1 MDIKEKLVC
10 LRSLMIKNNID
21 YYYIPTS
28 DYHLSEYVGDYFK
41 ERAFMSGFNGSAGYL
56 LIGLNDA
63 YLWTDGRYFLQ
74 AEKDLKNT
82 TITLMKMGEEN
93 VLTIFEFLKKYGYGK
108 TIAFDGRC
116 VPSSFG
122 YALDF
127 LGLKIISNVDLV
139 NEIWENRPALP
150 NSKAYILDLK
160 YAGEDINSKINKL
173 IQNLDDESS
182 DLSIITSL
190 DDIMWILNLRGD
202 DVYCNPVL
210 LSYLII
216 YKDHLD
222 FYIDK
227 NKLNDE
233 IIKYLNNSKVYIKEY
248 NDIYDDLKLIKNK
261 KILLD
266 KNKVNYQI
274 LSLIKDDNKIISKE
288 NKSTYLKAIK
298 NDIEIKNTKYVHELD
313 AVAMIKF
320 IYWLKNNVG
329 KIKITELSASDK
341 LLSFRKENEYFKDI
355 SFETIAGYGPHGAII
370 HYAPNE
376 ETNIEILP
384 NNLLLVDSGGHYL
397 YGTTDITRTIV
408 LGEISNI
415 MKRHFTLVLKSH
427 LNLLNAKFLKGT
439 TGATLDFAARQPL
452 WQNGLDYK
460 HGTGHGVGYLLN
472 VHEGPQ
478 RINYNARN
486 VSIDAGMITS
496 DEPGLY
502 LENEYGIRHESLILA
517 IKDKKN
523 EFGEFLKF
531 EPLTLVPF
539 DKDGIDKSL
548 LNEEEVNILNNYHK
562 LVYDK
567 ISPYLDNELKAY
579 LKELCKEI

>member
-1 MDIKEKLVC
+1 MI
-10 LRSLMIKNNID
+10 SLENLQKDLQALKYDAFI
-21 YYYIPTS
+21 IPTS
-28 DYHLSEYVGDYFK
+28 DFHGSEYISEYFK
-41 ERAFMSGFNGSAGYL
+41 ARRYFSGFTGSAGTL
-56 LIGLNDA
+56 VVLPTSA
-63 YLWTDGRYFLQ
+63 FLWTDGRYFIQ

-93 VLTIFEFLKKYGYGK
+93 VPTIFEFLKKNGKDK

-139 NEIWENRPALP
+139 NYIWKNRPSLP

-173 IQNLDDESS
+173 INNLDDEHASF
-182 DLSIITSL
+182 SIITSL

-222 FYIDK
+222 LYIDK

-233 IIKYLNNSKVYIKEY
+233 IINYLNKSNVNIKNY
-248 NDIYDDLKLIKNK
+248 NDIYNDIKEFKNEA
-261 KILLD
+261 ILLD

-274 LSLIKDDNKIISKE
+274 LSLIKDNNKIISKE

-298 NDIEIKNTKYVHELD
+298 NDIEIKNTKYAHELD

-397 YGTTDITRTIV
+397 YCATDITRTLV
-408 LGEISNI
+408 LGNISNI
-415 MKRHFTLVLKSH
+415 MKRNFTLV
-427 LNLLNAKFLKGT
+427 
-439 TGATLDFAARQPL
+439 
-452 WQNGLDYK
+452 
-460 HGTGHGVGYLLN
+460 
-472 VHEGPQ
+472 
-478 RINYNARN
+478 
-486 VSIDAGMITS
+486 
-496 DEPGLY
+496 
-502 LENEYGIRHESLILA
+502 
-517 IKDKKN
+517 
-523 EFGEFLKF
+523 
-531 EPLTLVPF
+531 
-539 DKDGIDKSL
+539 
-548 LNEEEVNILNNYHK
+548 
-562 LVYDK
+562 
-567 ISPYLDNELKAY
+567 
-579 LKELCKEI
+579 